1 MTSGFNFELP
11 MTLKLRLHD
20 QWNIRT
26 TGRGLAEIEG
36 GTMDVDVL
44 AYKGDDG
51 DPGRDGTPVQ
61 IHRAAIA
68 GDIPAIGSLSPEWVG
83 HGWRVDGSRDV
94 KMVVEEYPGGPV
106 KFDTLTNYL
115 GDKGDTGA
123 IPSLSVRSVATTDTG
138 NGSVLFE
145 EISPGAYVADFVL
158 RKGETGAAST
168 VPGPAAAVEAATD
181 YEDGGV
187 DAVTGDV
194 LAKRSDGKWGP
205 RKVFQSPGVYKMAGS
220 DPNFLA
226 VNTGN
231 GWAGE
236 YIQIAVR
243 TIPAQPFAWEPEVDG
258 MVEFFTSANVR
269 IDLECRLGALS
280 GPLLGRGPGA
290 AISAF
295 TGQWIPRTLVKASD
309 ETITVPTSSSTIVP
323 ANTAVNI
330 YLIAQKIESSA
341 QTRLETRKERA
352 FLRVRPMPVVV

>member
-1 MTSGFNFELP
+1 MAGFNFSLP
-11 MTLKLRLHD
+11 MTLRLRLND

-26 TGRGLAEIEG
+26 TGRGVAEIEAG
-36 GTMDVDVL
+36 NMDVDVL

-51 DPGRDGTPVQ
+51 KPGRDGTPPQ
-61 IHRAAIA
+61 IHRAGVP
-68 GDIPAIGSLSPEWVG
+68 GDIPPIGSLDRDWIG
-83 HGWRVDGSRDV
+83 HAWIVDGSRDL
-94 KMVVEEYPGGPV
+94 KMVVEEYPGGPI
-106 KFDTLTNYL
+106 KFETLPNYL
-115 GDKGDTGA
+115 GDKGNTGA
-123 IPSLSVRSVATTDTG
+123 IPTLDVRSTTSTDTG
-138 NGSVLFE
+138 NGSVTFE
-145 EISPGAYVADFVL
+145 EVSPGAYAADFIL
-158 RKGETGAAST
+158 RKGDKGDPST

-181 YEDGGV
+181 YEDGDV
-187 DAVTGDV
+187 AAVAGDV

-205 RKVFQSPGVYKMAGS
+205 RKVHQSPGVYKKAGS
-220 DPNFLA
+220 ANDWLA

-236 YIQIAVR
+236 FIQIVAMA
-243 TIPAQPFAWEPEVDG
+243 IPAQPFAWEPEVDG

-280 GPLLGRGPGA
+280 GPLLGRGPAA

-295 TGQWIPRTLVKASD
+295 TGQWIPRTLVRATD
-309 ETITVPTSSSTIVP
+309 ETTATPSASSTIVP

-352 FLRVRPMPVVV
+352 FLRVRPVPVVV